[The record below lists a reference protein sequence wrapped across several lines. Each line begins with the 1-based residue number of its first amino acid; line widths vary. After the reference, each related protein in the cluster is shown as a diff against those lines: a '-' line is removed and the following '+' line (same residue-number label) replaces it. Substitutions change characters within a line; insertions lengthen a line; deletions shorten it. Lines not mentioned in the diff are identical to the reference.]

1 MAARKAGKAVPK
13 AVLAVRRAHT
23 GDWQG
28 AMDELTTLADG
39 GDAAASAA
47 LVPLLAARGRWQEV
61 VTQAEGFF
69 AQPSSATT
77 ANVFQELCLIVRRAQ
92 AELGDQTI
100 VSRLA
105 ALVPASHQRIRDA
118 VLLGE
123 PPPRAPNR
131 AAFDKAVLDAPKQPR
146 FKKRPEE
153 LPRHLWALA
162 RAFDVDEEL
171 VARFDETAA
180 WATFDVV
187 LVTASVLART
197 KRAAR
202 AWALISARLGDWLPV
217 DPLQPFPAEL
227 LTDDGLFALM
237 NDARWLAVLK
247 TPRAQR

>member
-47 LVPLLAARGRWQEV
+47 LVPLLAARARWKEV
-61 VTQAEGFF
+61 VAQAERFL
-69 AQPSSATT
+69 AAPESATT
-77 ANVFQELCLIVRRAQ
+77 ANVFEEVCRIVRRAQ
-92 AELGDQTI
+92 AELGDESV

-105 ALVPASHQRIRDA
+105 ALVPESHEDMRDA
-118 VLLGE
+118 VLLDE
-123 PPPRAPNR
+123 PPRRAPNR
-131 AAFDKAVLDAPKQPR
+131 AAFDKAVLDAPSQPR

-162 RAFDVDEEL
+162 RAFDVDDEL

-202 AWALISARLGDWLPV
+202 AWALISDRLGDWLPV

-237 NDARWLAVLK
+237 NDARWLEVLK